1 MKRKTILKRMFSIVL
16 TGIMLASA
24 LTGCGGAQSNGGS
37 SNASKLVEEQAKK
50 YANVKDVKEI
60 TDGVTLTIAI
70 PSNAKVLDYN
80 TNNQTLLIEK
90 ALGVDLQ
97 FMELPSA
104 DYASKINVM
113 IMGGDELPDII
124 FDPQGYT
131 GWIEEDIIYDL
142 SAFYKNETFAKNILE
157 GSKRSGKDLVKYMT
171 RPEGG
176 IYILPK
182 FHEEVYTSV
191 NQKLWVYQP
200 WLDKLG
206 VSVPTTME
214 EFYNVCKKVTE
225 QDMNGNGKKDEI
237 GVSGS
242 GLTAWFDCMM
252 SSFVYAHDASW
263 RVIKDGKISYAY
275 TSNEWK
281 EGLKY
286 IKKFFDE
293 GIIPKETL
301 SQASDQYN
309 AILNSST
316 PTLFSFAGYNFTGT
330 DTQRRQEYTV
340 VPALTGPTGTRYSC
354 NIPTVPSAGAVI
366 TTDCENPLAAFLV
379 CDYMCNKTMSITQR
393 YGEEGVDWDYMENVT
408 IADHSQFQPTVQGY
422 DIQFY
427 PYDMIAFWDSPS
439 AQNKC
444 YRQIGPMV
452 LDMTLC
458 SGAGIWKDSTD
469 ARAKLYATLEL
480 QTADAALAC
489 YADQPK
495 EVIDY
500 APLTVEETDEYAD
513 VSAAIH
519 SYVDEM
525 TCAFLSGEKDIDSNW
540 DAYIKELENIGVKD
554 YVAVYQ
560 EAYDRVH

>member
-1 MKRKTILKRMFSIVL
+1 MKRKKILKRTLSVA
-16 TGIMLASA
+16 LACAMAAST
-24 LTGCGGAQSNGGS
+24 LTGCGGNGSNGSS
-37 SNASKLVEEQAKK
+37 SNASALVEEQAKK
-50 YANVKDVKEI
+50 YADI
-60 TDGVTLTIAI
+60 TDVREVTEGVKLTIAI

-80 TNNQTLLIEK
+80 TNNQTLLIEEK
-90 ALGVDLQ
+90 LGVDLQ
-97 FMELPSA
+97 FVELPSA

-113 IMGGDELPDII
+113 VMGGDELPDII
-124 FDPQGYT
+124 FEPSGYT
-131 GWIEEDIIYDL
+131 GWIEEEAIYDL
-142 SAFYKNETFAKNILE
+142 SAFYENETFAKNILE
-157 GSKRSGKDLVKYMT
+157 GAERSGKDLIGYIT

-176 IYILPK
+176 IYVVPQ

-191 NQKLWVYQP
+191 GQKLWVYQP
-200 WLDKLG
+200 WLDALG

-214 EFYNVCKKVTE
+214 EFYNVCKMVT
-225 QDMNGNGKKDEI
+225 QNDMNGNGKNDEI

-242 GLTAWFDCMM
+242 GLGAWFDCVM
-252 SSFVYAHDASW
+252 SAFVYAHDSSW
-263 RVIKDGKISYAY
+263 RVMKDGKISYAY
-275 TSNEWK
+275 TSDEWK
-281 EGLKY
+281 NGLKY

-330 DTQRRQEYTV
+330 DVTRRQEYTV
-340 VPALTGPTGTRYSC
+340 VPALTGPEGVRYSC
-354 NIPTVPSAGAVI
+354 NLPVIPTAGAVI

-379 CDYMCNKTMSITQR
+379 CDYMCSKEMSISQR
-393 YGEEGVDWDYMENVT
+393 YGQEGVDWDYMDKIT
-408 IADHSQFQPTVQGY
+408 IADHSEFAPTVEGY

-427 PYDMIAFWDSPS
+427 PYDMITFWDSTE

-444 YRQIGPMV
+444 YRQAGPFI

-458 SGAGIWKDSTD
+458 AGAGIWKESTD
-469 ARAKLYATLEL
+469 ARAKLYADLEL
-480 QTADAALAC
+480 QTAEAALAC

-500 APLTVEETDEYAD
+500 APFTVEETDEYAD
-513 VSAAIH
+513 ISAAIH

-525 TCAFLSGEKDIDSNW
+525 TCAFLSGERDIDSYW
-540 DAYIKELENIGVKD
+540 DTYMKELDNIGLKEYLD
-554 YVAVYQ
+554 VYQ
-560 EAYDRVH
+560 KAYDRVH